1 MKRIFIGG
9 TGRSGTTILQHVL
22 SFHEQL
28 YTIPIETKFIVQS
41 DGLYSL
47 VQHLTHDFSITDAS
61 IGIARFKT
69 LMHDVITHTGVNPYA
84 DLAGQ
89 PYGRL
94 EFLPQ
99 EIFPDYWQTLDTF
112 FGQINSK
119 YYKREYLIK
128 LAGGLV
134 DGLFG
139 VNAANRHADG
149 WVEKTPSNLFRIEFL
164 FEMFPDAIFINC
176 VRDPRG
182 VLDSFMRK
190 EWITGSLEEGA
201 AYLVPYYEYVAG
213 KRQFGMA
220 QTGQYYEIRLE
231 ELVANPVDEFGK
243 LLDFIQMRP
252 FSEERNEFLSK
263 ILREGSIHWIP
274 EQGKYCDSWELNYT
288 QQEKDSISGVLADII
303 KDYGYK
309 L

>member
-1 MKRIFIGG
+1 MKRVFIGG

-41 DGLYSL
+41 DGRYSL
-47 VQHLTHDFSITDAS
+47 VQHLTDDYSITDAS
-61 IGIARFKT
+61 IGLARFKT
-69 LMHDVITHTGVNPYA
+69 LMYDVITHTGANQYA
-84 DLAGQ
+84 DIAGQ

-99 EIFPDYWQTLDTF
+99 DIFPDYWKILDAF
-112 FGQINSK
+112 FNQVSDR
-119 YYKREYLIK
+119 YHKRGHLIGM
-128 LAGGLV
+128 ASSLV
-134 DGLFG
+134 DSLFG
-139 VNAANRHADG
+139 ANAINRNADG

-176 VRDPRG
+176 MRDPRG

-190 EWITGSLEEGA
+190 EWLTGSLSEGA
-201 AYLVPYYEYVAG
+201 EYLAYYYEYIAA
-213 KRQFGMA
+213 KRQFGLDRA
-220 QTGQYYEIRLE
+220 GQYHEVRLDALVEDPVGEI
-231 ELVANPVDEFGK
+231 AK
-243 LLDFIQMRP
+243 LLDFIQVRP
-252 FSEERNEFLSK
+252 FNEEKNDFLLRT
-263 ILREGSIHWIP
+263 LREGSIRWVP
-274 EQGKYCDSWELNYT
+274 EQGKYCDAWETSYT
-288 QQEKDSISGVLADII
+288 AEEKNSVSAILAEAI

>member
-1 MKRIFIGG
+1 MKRVFIGG

-28 YTIPIETKFIVQS
+28 YTVPIETKFIVQS

-47 VQHLTHDFSITDAS
+47 ARHLTDDYSITDAS
-61 IGIARFKT
+61 IGLARFKT
-69 LMHDVITHTGVNPYA
+69 LMYDVITHTGANPYA
-84 DLAGQ
+84 DFAGQ

-99 EIFPDYWQTLDTF
+99 DIFPDYWQILGSF
-112 FGQINSK
+112 FKQVSDK
-119 YYKREYLIK
+119 HYKRDHFIGM
-128 LAGGLV
+128 ASGLV
-134 DGLFG
+134 DSLFG
-139 VNAANRHADG
+139 TNTISRNADG

-176 VRDPRG
+176 MRDPRG

-190 EWITGSLEEGA
+190 EWLTGDLKKGA
-201 AYLVPYYEYVAG
+201 EYLVPYYEYIAS
-213 KRQFGMA
+213 KRQFGLGRA
-220 QTGQYYEIRLE
+220 GQYYEMRLE
-231 ELVANPVDEFGK
+231 SLVTDPVGEIAK
-243 LLDFIQMRP
+243 LLDFLQVRP
-252 FSEERNEFLSK
+252 FNDEKNDFLLRT
-263 ILREGSIHWIP
+263 LREGSIRWVP
-274 EQGKYCDSWELNYT
+274 EQGKYCDSWEMGYSAE
-288 QQEKDSISGVLADII
+288 EKFTVSAILADVI